1 MKSLSESTLSCIDNM
16 HLTEFQSVVSVCE
29 SLIENYEKAADIIK
43 YSNETDC
50 SRYETFIESFVSEE
64 DESWW
69 RKNKSDGN
77 REHILISILLLPLRM
92 IQALIKLIKNS
103 RVKQESK
110 SLDNKLDKI
119 EKMRDEDELSVKSV
133 VAEKDIEQS
142 SPVEESGDKK
152 KKKKKRAK
160 VKIDASGPEV
170 QIESNIDITET
181 EKTLETVNEK
191 IGEEKE
197 FYDAISSEENV
208 TKVIRDGLNN
218 GTINR
223 VQAKQIMDLVH
234 WDTDARKTTT
244 ITQFKSEKNKSMD
257 LLSRTERVCEEYRKS
272 IERVLTALRDHPSG
286 DTQADAE
293 VTRLLTEKYQE
304 SKALVI
310 TTADA
315 LLYLEGQIAVCN
327 QAADMIINGKE

>member
-1 MKSLSESTLSCIDNM
+1 MISISESTLSCIDNI
-16 HLTEFQSVVSVCE
+16 HLTEFQSVVSICE

-103 RVKQESK
+103 RVKHESK

-119 EKMRDEDELSVKSV
+119 EKMKDEDELSVKSV

-142 SPVEESGDKK
+142 SPVEESGNKK

-160 VKIDASGPEV
+160 VKIDATGPEV

-181 EKTLETVNEK
+181 EEVLEKVNEK

-197 FYDAISSEENV
+197 FYDTISGEENI
-208 TKVIRDGLNN
+208 TKVIKDGLNN

-257 LLSRTERVCEEYRKS
+257 LLARTERVCEEYRRS
-272 IERVLTALRDHPSG
+272 IERVLSALRDHPSG
-286 DTQADAE
+286 DAYADAE

>member
-1 MKSLSESTLSCIDNM
+1 
-16 HLTEFQSVVSVCE
+16 
-29 SLIENYEKAADIIK
+29 
-43 YSNETDC
+43 
-50 SRYETFIESFVSEE
+50 
-64 DESWW
+64 
-69 RKNKSDGN
+69 
-77 REHILISILLLPLRM
+77 M

-142 SPVEESGDKK
+142 SPVEESSDKK

-160 VKIDASGPEV
+160 VKIDASGPEI

-272 IERVLTALRDHPSG
+272 IEHVLSALRDHPSG

>member
-1 MKSLSESTLSCIDNM
+1 MISISESTLSCIDNM

-103 RVKQESK
+103 RVKYESK

-119 EKMRDEDELSVKSV
+119 EKMKDEDELSVKSV

-142 SPVEESGDKK
+142 SPVEESGN

-160 VKIDASGPEV
+160 VKIDATGPEV
-170 QIESNIDITET
+170 QIESNIDITTT
-181 EKTLETVNEK
+181 EEVLEKVNEK

-197 FYDAISSEENV
+197 FYDTIRNEENV
-208 TKVIRDGLNN
+208 VKVIKDGLNN

-234 WDTDARKTTT
+234 WDTDAHKTTT

-257 LLSRTERVCEEYRKS
+257 LLARTERVCEEYRKS

-286 DTQADAE
+286 DTHADAE
-293 VTRLLTEKYQE
+293 VTRLLTEKYQA